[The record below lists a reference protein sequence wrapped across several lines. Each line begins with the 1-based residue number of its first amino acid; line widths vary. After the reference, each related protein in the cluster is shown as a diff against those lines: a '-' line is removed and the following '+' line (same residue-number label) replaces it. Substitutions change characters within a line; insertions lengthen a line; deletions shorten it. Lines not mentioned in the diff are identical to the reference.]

1 MSHAQSW
8 IMRVLW
14 VFHGISMDFGV
25 ESHYL
30 PTIVHH
36 LPHLHGSGPYHKTRP
51 PWRWSQEGRSI
62 STFEGLMGN
71 TTSQR
76 RRDAMTWWH
85 MMPYDAIWCHMMP
98 WHAMTF
104 WVLSTYRMSHNPFI
118 HPWAYRFAHLEY
130 LRFPPTLPKRLHLV
144 LYRRIERSGA
154 LSAAGPTHVTFH
166 IHQIEWFH

>member
-8 IMRVLW
+8 IMRALW
-14 VFHGISMDFGV
+14 VFLWILEWNHTISPPSFTIFLTSTALV
-25 ESHYL
+25 
-30 PTIVHH
+30 PT
-36 LPHLHGSGPYHKTRP
+36 TRP
-51 PWRWSQEGRSI
+51 GRRGGGAKKAAASRP
-62 STFEGLMGN
+62 SKGWGKHNFSKEK
-71 TTSQR
+71 S
-76 RRDAMTWWH
+76 
-85 MMPYDAIWCHMMP
+85 CHDTMP

-166 IHQIEWFH
+166 IHQIDWFH